1 MKTKVFYFALAV
13 VVAAIASSCVKE
25 QFEQPQDKPEVEITG
40 QVFEAVSETPAVKSY
55 LDKMTPTWVEGD
67 EIYVSGSDEDATCTF
82 VEGNTFQTEEGV
94 SIQAP
99 FYAVYPAGG
108 GNTVN
113 DETGVFTASV
123 PSLQKID
130 VKKEQNVAQGALVA
144 VAQSETHQ
152 LQFKNAVGLVKINIA
167 RNDIMAVKIEGLGEN
182 QFVAGQFTMKLNGDE
197 EPEIAL
203 VEGTGVTSVT
213 LNTVEN
219 YGMFTPGEYYATVL
233 PCNLSGI
240 KVTFSRKTFTYD
252 ENGEVTGTG
261 SETISVQK
269 PSPAEIKRNAGTNL
283 GTFFTY
289 EISTA
294 DELVAWNKAKAKW
307 TVWDVVTLKDNINC
321 STIESKDWTPNE
333 FKGVFDGNGK
343 TIDNLV
349 IEKVGHAS
357 FFRKLQDAT
366 VKNVVFGTGCS
377 FTATGATS
385 GNIYASSLAGEVR
398 GGTTLTDIVNKGA
411 VNIATEATGGTTAN
425 YIGGISAYV
434 KSDAVSKMTGCK
446 NEGPVTVSAAPEAHL
461 YCGGVV
467 ASADANTS
475 SSLTLTGCENHG
487 LVQYKG
493 TNTNNK
499 NLNIAGIS
507 AVVCNS
513 EVTFSSCKNLGSI
526 QSNAAASHSGQ
537 TNIGGIIALDGGHL
551 LGVLENCVNGSLT
564 VPTAGSLINNSAASK
579 QLSIG
584 GLIARVSKA
593 YKITGFKNYGTVK
606 NSGVITD
613 WTALGG
619 VVGYILTE
627 APTVTLCENHGSV
640 VNENATGR
648 SALGG
653 IVGFIDKSNAT
664 VSDSDNTAEI
674 KNAASA
680 AGTAV
685 GGIVGRI
692 QAKADGVNTI
702 KGCDNTGAVT
712 FAVASKDDHMMNG
725 IGGVIGVHAG
735 DVYTSNSVKYH
746 YSSTITIEECT
757 NKGTVSKTTGAGS
770 ANMYLGGIA
779 GALNGVLESGQS
791 YTHVADVKTCTNGES
806 GKQTGEVKNA
816 STGSGYAVYAGGI
829 IGRHRAGGEV
839 NGCKNYAPVTN
850 TSNTNGNVAVGGIT
864 AWAENGTMTDCLN
877 AGVIKDDS
885 NSNTGTVA
893 GIAGYVDVRAMTMTN
908 CDNSGQ
914 ISGKFNS
921 GNSKAVKVA
930 GAIAYT
936 TKTVT
941 LDGCDM
947 NGDLYCYRE
956 TEASHV
962 FMGGLVAEVPKTD
975 KSVEPKVVLIDC
987 NVSGRIENKTS
998 SVVTRTAIGGFVGF
1012 CCSNEIKTCH
1022 FTEGSIINA
1031 STSNVYVGGLVGQIE
1046 GNDPI
1051 STDIANCSANVAVTP
1066 GNRQY
1071 GGVLI
1076 GRLTYISSA
1085 TKTIN
1090 MQNVAV
1096 VGGSCD
1102 GETLTT
1108 DNYEGYCY
1116 GTSSNSKPLDNVYF
1130 GPFQYN

>member
-55 LDKMTPTWVEGD
+55 LDNMTPTWVEGD
-67 EIYVSGSDEDATCTF
+67 EIYVSGSDESATCTF
-82 VEGNTFQTEEGV
+82 VEGNIFQTQENV
-94 SIQAP
+94 KIAAP
-99 FYAVYPAGG
+99 FHAVYPAEGS
-108 GNTVN
+108 NSYN
-113 DETGVFTASV
+113 AETGKFTVTIPSEQIV
-123 PSLQKID
+123 PAGRNIG
-130 VKKEQNVAQGALVA
+130 NGALVA
-144 VAQSETHQ
+144 VASSETTE
-152 LQFKNAVGLVKINIA
+152 LGFKNAVGLVKVNIRRDDITKVVIKTTKYENIA
-167 RNDIMAVKIEGLGEN
+167 GTCTVDLNPNKEAEGEDPAVKLI
-182 QFVAGQFTMKLNGDE
+182 ADE
-197 EPEIAL
+197 KN
-203 VEGTGVTSVT
+203 SVT
-213 LNTVEN
+213 LTHEN
-219 YGMFTPGEYYATVL
+219 GTFVSGEYYAAIY
-233 PCNLSGI
+233 PRSIDGI
-240 KVTFSRKTFTYD
+240 EVTFTRK
-252 ENGEVTGTG
+252 NGET
-261 SETISVQK
+261 EESVIVK
-269 PSPAEIKRNAGTNL
+269 KVANTTVKRNGGINL
-283 GTFFTY
+283 GDFFVY

-294 DELVAWNKAKAKW
+294 DELLAWNKAVTKW
-307 TVWDVVTLKDNINC
+307 TVWDVVTLTE
-321 STIESKDWTPNE
+321 TIDCATIKSEDWTPNE
-333 FKGVFDGNGK
+333 FKGVFDGQGN
-343 TIDNLV
+343 TIDNLK
-349 IEKVGHAS
+349 IDKTGHAS

-411 VNIATEATGGTTAN
+411 VNIAAEAVGGTTAN

-434 KSDAVSKMTGCK
+434 KSDAVSKMTDCK
-446 NEGPVTVSAAPEAHL
+446 NEGPVTVSAAPEAPL

-475 SSLTLTGCENHG
+475 SSLTLTRCENYG
-487 LVQYKG
+487 LVQYNG
-493 TNTNNK
+493 TNTNNN

-564 VPTAGSLINNSAASK
+564 APAAGSLINNSAASK

-593 YKITGFKNYGTVK
+593 YTITGFKNYGTVK

-619 VVGYILTE
+619 VVGCILTE

-664 VSDSDNTAEI
+664 VSDSDNAAEI

-702 KGCDNTGAVT
+702 KRCDNTGAVT

-735 DVYTSNSVKYH
+735 DVYTSNSVRYH
-746 YSSTITIEECT
+746 KSSTITIEECT

-816 STGSGYAVYAGGI
+816 SSGSGYAVYAGGI
-829 IGRHRAGGEV
+829 IGLHRAGGEV
-839 NGCKNYAPVTN
+839 NGCYNYAPVTN

-864 AWAENGTMTDCLN
+864 AWAENGTMKDCLN

-908 CDNSGQ
+908 CDNSGK

-921 GNSKAVKVA
+921 GNVTAVKVA

-947 NGDLYCYRE
+947 TGDLYCYRE

-962 FMGGLVAEVPKTD
+962 FMGGLVAQIPD
-975 KSVEPKVVLIDC
+975 SSPKVVLKDC
-987 NVSGRIENKTS
+987 NVSGTIENETTS
-998 SVVTRTAIGGFVGF
+998 VSSRTAIGGFVGF
-1012 CCSNEIKTCH
+1012 CYSNEIMNCH
-1022 FTEGSIINA
+1022 FKTGSIINA

-1046 GNDPI
+1046 GNNPI
-1051 STDIANCSANVAVTP
+1051 STDIANCSVNVAVTP
-1066 GNRQY
+1066 GNRDY

-1076 GRLTYISSA
+1076 GRLTYNLTETTTVS
-1085 TKTIN
+1085 

-1096 VGGSCD
+1096 VGGSCNGVD
-1102 GETLTT
+1102 L
-1108 DNYEGYCY
+1108 DDKNYAGYCY
-1116 GTSSNSKPLDNVYF
+1116 GSNTGTNNNYKPVDNVYF